1 MQHKLLKIGRWKSDF
16 FKEYQIHLCLGESYF
31 IEIYEVLHFLEPFDG
46 YSFTEA
52 LELRVSFSYK
62 SAASAK
68 SAFYRFLRV
77 GVPKSLQTYIF

>member
-1 MQHKLLKIGRWKSDF
+1 MQHQLLKVGRWKSDSL
-16 FKEYQIHLCLGESYF
+16 KEYQIHLCLGESYF

-46 YSFTEA
+46 YHFTEA
-52 LELRVSFSYK
+52 LELRVSFVYK

-77 GVPKSLQTYIF
+77 GVPKNLLNYIF